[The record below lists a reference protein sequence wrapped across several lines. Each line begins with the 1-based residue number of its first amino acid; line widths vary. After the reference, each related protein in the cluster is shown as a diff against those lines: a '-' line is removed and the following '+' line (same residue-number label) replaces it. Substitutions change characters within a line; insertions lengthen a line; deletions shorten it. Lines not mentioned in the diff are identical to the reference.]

1 MRLKL
6 LILIAISLAVLAVY
20 GQVRNHDFISH
31 DDPDYITENAMVRS
45 GLTPQGVVW
54 AFTASHASNWHPLTW
69 LSHILDCELFGLN
82 PGAHHMTSLV
92 LHWIN
97 SLLLFL
103 VLARMTGALWRST
116 LAAALFALH
125 PLHVESVAWAAERKD
140 VLSTAFW
147 LLTLWAYVRY
157 TDRPVLRRYALVVLL
172 FAAGLM
178 AKPMLVTLPLV
189 LLLLDYW
196 PLRRFEAPVSGRT
209 IIRKGRKVDSRPH
222 PPSSR
227 LMLLWEK
234 LPLLA
239 LSAASSA
246 VTFLVQRSWGAVP
259 SLEQV
264 SLTLRIENALVAYV
278 TYIRKMFW
286 PADLSVF
293 YPLPSDFPIWRP
305 LLAGF
310 LLLLV
315 SAFAVARRRHLP
327 FVAVGWFWYLGTLVP
342 VIGLLQVGAQAM
354 ADRYTYVPLIG
365 LFIVIAWSIPDPGPF
380 SRSLRPLVGATA
392 TAACLALGLC
402 AWRQVGTWRNSM
414 TLFEHALRVDPND
427 YLAHG
432 SLGLA
437 LSREGRIDEAIEH
450 YLVALR
456 INPNHSMTA
465 NNLGLALAAKGR
477 LQEAVAYYRRA
488 IQLNPGNAEAT
499 NNLAWV
505 LATADQPEMR
515 DGAKAAELAL
525 RACELTDYSNP
536 TVLDT
541 LAAAYAEA
549 GRFHEAIR
557 TLERA
562 VELASRSRQGELL
575 SVLQDRLRLYRAG
588 RPYRESQASANR

>member
-1 MRLKL
+1 MHSKL
-6 LILIAISLAVLAVY
+6 LICVIVSLAVLAVF
-20 GQVRNHDFISH
+20 GQVRNHDFVSN

-45 GLTPQGVVW
+45 GLTARGIVW
-54 AFTASHASNWHPLTW
+54 AFTAGHASNWHPLTW
-69 LSHILDCELFGLN
+69 LSHMLDCELFGLN
-82 PGAHHMTSLV
+82 PGAHHMVSLV

-103 VLARMTGALWRST
+103 VLSRMTGALWRSA

-157 TDRPVLRRYALVVLL
+157 TDRPGPRRYALIIVL

-178 AKPMLVTLPLV
+178 AKPMLVTLPFA

-196 PLRRFEAPVSGRT
+196 PLRRFEAPVSDGT
-209 IIRKGRKVDSRPH
+209 GARKGRKLVS
-222 PPSSR
+222 PPNPPRSR

-234 LPLLA
+234 WPLLA
-239 LSAASSA
+239 LSAASSV

-259 SLEQV
+259 SLEQIP
-264 SLTLRIENALVAYV
+264 LTLRIENALVAYAI
-278 TYIRKMFW
+278 YIRKMFW

-293 YPLPSDFPIWRP
+293 YPLPSYWPTWRP
-305 LLAGF
+305 LLAGS
-310 LLLLV
+310 LLLLI
-315 SAFAVARRRHLP
+315 SCFAVARLRRLP

-342 VIGLLQVGAQAM
+342 VIGLVQVGAQAM
-354 ADRYTYVPLIG
+354 ADRYTYIPLIG
-365 LFIVIAWSIPDPGPF
+365 LFIMIAWSVPDPGRV
-380 SRSLRPLVGATA
+380 SRSRRALVGATA
-392 TAACLALGLC
+392 TSLCLVLGFY

-414 TLFEHALRVDPND
+414 ALFEHALRVNPNN

-437 LSREGRIDEAIEH
+437 LSQQGRIDEAIEH
-450 YLVALR
+450 YLEALR

-465 NNLGLALAAKGR
+465 NNLGLAMAGKGR
-477 LQEAVAYYRRA
+477 LQEAMAFYQRA
-488 IQLNPGNAEAT
+488 IRLKPGNAEAT

-505 LATADQPEMR
+505 LATADEPAMR
-515 DGAKAAELAL
+515 DGAKAVELAL

-549 GRFHEAIR
+549 GRFHEAIQ

-562 VELASRSRQGELL
+562 VELASRSGQGELV
-575 SVLQDRLRLYRAG
+575 SVFQDRLRLYRG
-588 RPYRESQASANR
+588 GQPYRESAAPANR